1 MANAKTTKKDT
12 GLFDQLL
19 NRTDKAIN
27 AETGSIIGRATRK
40 AYEGI
45 VSDQVEK
52 IDEMTMELQKMQ
64 NINVSNS
71 LMDAKR
77 TDEDT
82 FDGKAWAIKY
92 DTLTHKIF
100 LAKQKVRVSDA
111 NLLKLFGYS
120 YLEKEGLNF
129 DDNING

>member
-27 AETGSIIGRATRK
+27 AETGSIIGRSTRK

-77 TDEDT
+77 TDEDS

-111 NLLKLFGYS
+111 NLKKLFGYS